1 MRERRGGHGFG
12 LKTVMRLAYSPA
24 DEAFRQEVRAFVRE
38 RLPADIRRKVELG
51 LRLEHAD
58 YVTWFRILESRGW
71 LTPGWPVEHGG
82 PGWGPLQRHIFD
94 EETLLGGAPRI
105 VASGIQMLG
114 PVLIAYGTP
123 QQKAKYLP
131 DIRASRTWWAQGFSE
146 PGAGSDLAALRTTA
160 VLEPDGQ
167 HFVVNGH
174 KVWTSYAT
182 WCSMMFA
189 LVRTDPG
196 AAKPQEG
203 ISFLLIDMASPGVT
217 VRPIRM
223 LEGGTDLNEVYLDQ
237 VRVPRENLV
246 GELHQGWSYG
256 KFLLGHERTGIAG
269 IGSCKQQLAR
279 ARALATR
286 QGLSGDPLLRARLA
300 QFETELMALEMTA
313 LRLLSRG
320 QRSRTPE
327 VEASMLKVLGTELR
341 QALYETLLEI
351 GGPDALPFSAEAQF
365 LEAWAGAAGEGAEGA
380 PPLPVAAECAT
391 LAANALDSRKLSIYG
406 GSNEVQRN
414 LIARAVLAA

>member
-1 MRERRGGHGFG
+1 
-12 LKTVMRLAYSPA
+12 MRLHFTP
-24 DEAFRQEVRAFVRE
+24 EEEGFRQEVRQFVRT

-58 YVTWFRILESRGW
+58 YVAWFGILEERGW

-82 PGWGPLQRHIFD
+82 PGWTPIQRYLFD

-105 VASGIQMLG
+105 IASGIQMLG

-123 QQKAKYLP
+123 EQKARYLP

-146 PGAGSDLAALRTTA
+146 PGSGSDLASLRTTA
-160 VLEPDGQ
+160 VADGD

-174 KVWTSYAT
+174 KIWTSYAT

-189 LVRTDPG
+189 LVRTDPN
-196 AAKPQEG
+196 AAKPQQG

-223 LEGGTDLNEVYLDQ
+223 LEGGTDLNEVFLDK

-246 GELHQGWSYG
+246 GTLHEGWGYG

-279 ARALATR
+279 AWKLAEA
-286 QGLSGDPLLRARLA
+286 QGLADDAEWQARLA
-300 QFETELMALEMTA
+300 QFEIELIALETTA
-313 LRLLSRG
+313 LRLLCPG
-320 QRSRTPE
+320 QRSRIPQ
-327 VEASMLKVLGTELR
+327 VEASLLKLRGTELR
-341 QALYETLLEI
+341 QAIHEALFEIAGPQGLAFDADTLLLETLDRM
-351 GGPDALPFSAEAQF
+351 P
-365 LEAWAGAAGEGAEGA
+365 A
-380 PPLPVAAECAT
+380 PPELGT
-391 LAANALDSRKLSIYG
+391 LAANLLDSRKLSIYG

-414 LIARAVLAA
+414 LVAQALLKA

>member
-1 MRERRGGHGFG
+1 
-12 LKTVMRLAYSPA
+12 MRLHFSPEE
-24 DEAFRQEVRAFVRE
+24 EAFRQEVRAFVRT

-58 YVTWFRILESRGW
+58 YVTWFHLLEEHGW

-82 PGWGPLQRHIFD
+82 PGWTPIQRYLFD

-105 VASGIQMLG
+105 IASGIQMLG

-123 QQKAKYLP
+123 EQQAKYLP

-146 PGAGSDLAALRTTA
+146 PGSGSDLASLRTTA
-160 VLEPDGQ
+160 VEDGD

-189 LVRTDPG
+189 LVRTDPS

-223 LEGGTDLNEVYLDQ
+223 LEGGTDLNEVFLDH
-237 VRVPRENLV
+237 VRVPRANLV
-246 GELHQGWSYG
+246 GKLHEGWHYG

-279 ARALATR
+279 AWRLAR
-286 QGLSGDPLLRARLA
+286 LQGLADDAEWQARLA
-300 QFETELMALEMTA
+300 QFEVELIALETTA
-313 LRLLSRG
+313 LRLLCPG
-320 QRSRTPE
+320 QRSRIPQ
-327 VEASMLKVLGTELR
+327 VEASLLKLRGTELR
-341 QALYETLLEI
+341 QAIHEALFEI
-351 GGPDALPFSAEAQF
+351 AGPHALPFDADALF
-365 LEAWAGAAGEGAEGA
+365 LDSLGQMPA
-380 PPLPVAAECAT
+380 PPELGT
-391 LAANALDSRKLSIYG
+391 LAANLLDSRKLSLYG

-414 LIARAVLAA
+414 LVAQALLKA